1 MSGLPIYSSQSFF
14 LNICI
19 FTLEQV
25 QRNYVKMT
33 LKQISSLQQGV
44 VISKPGLLMIQYL
57 TSTLVFKC
65 TLWVLMI
72 VPRSFRGL
80 NQNCLAK
87 LLLSTKSF
95 GFDPARPLSLHFRYF
110 ILMTL
115 DFASQIRESVI
126 RICIKHCYF
135 P

>member
-1 MSGLPIYSSQSFF
+1 MVFQYILLKVF
-14 LNICI
+14 LRNICI

-44 VISKPGLLMIQYL
+44 VISKPGLLVIQYS

-65 TLWVLMI
+65 APWVLMI

-80 NQNCLAK
+80 NQNFLAK

-95 GFDPARPLSLHFRYF
+95 GFDPARPLLLHFRYF
-110 ILMTL
+110 ILMNL

-126 RICIKHCYF
+126 KI
-135 P
+135 